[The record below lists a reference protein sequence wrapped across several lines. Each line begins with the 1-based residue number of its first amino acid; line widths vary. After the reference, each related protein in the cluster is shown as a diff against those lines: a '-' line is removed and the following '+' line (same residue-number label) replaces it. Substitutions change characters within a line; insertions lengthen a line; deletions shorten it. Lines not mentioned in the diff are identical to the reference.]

1 MFRNK
6 PELLIPIRDRRQR
19 KRYLTLKNF
28 AIAAAVFVVAFVA
41 ISIRSEMRG
50 RVDGSDFGRLFQ
62 REIATD
68 VEQKPMEVVH
78 EAPPPVAD
86 ATHADPMLIE
96 PAVRA
101 QWLEADVNTPT
112 TTSVPQSAPVN
123 VSAASMRGNGDVT
136 IVGGPDGVAIVRSE
150 RPKPV
155 LSGGFGRN

>member
-1 MFRNK
+1 MFRRK

-19 KRYLTLKNF
+19 KRYVTLKNF
-28 AIAAAVFVVAFVA
+28 AIASAVGAVAFVA

-50 RVDGSDFGRLFQ
+50 RVDGPDFGRLFE

-68 VEQKPMEVVH
+68 VQQKPIEVVH
-78 EAPPPVAD
+78 EAPPPVTD

-101 QWLEADVNTPT
+101 QWLEADAT
-112 TTSVPQSAPVN
+112 TTTPPVPAAPVT
-123 VSAASMRGNGDVT
+123 VSAASMRATGTEVA
-136 IVGGPDGVAIVRSE
+136 IVGGPDGVAVVRTE
-150 RPKPV
+150 RRKPV